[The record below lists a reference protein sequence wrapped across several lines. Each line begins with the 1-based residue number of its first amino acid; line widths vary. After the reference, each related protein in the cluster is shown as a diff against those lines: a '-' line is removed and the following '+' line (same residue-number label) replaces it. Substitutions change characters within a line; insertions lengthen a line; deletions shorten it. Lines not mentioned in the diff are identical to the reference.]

1 MRTRPSG
8 STRWPNTSASSTRP
22 SGENIY
28 PTVALAHKHM
38 RTKYGGRERPH
49 LEITGWVRIG
59 EHGIETVGTDPRPQL
74 QHGAATTT
82 PGLQQVS
89 EPSLQ
94 EEMRDEIPWK

>member
-1 MRTRPSG
+1 
-8 STRWPNTSASSTRP
+8 
-22 SGENIY
+22 
-28 PTVALAHKHM
+28 M